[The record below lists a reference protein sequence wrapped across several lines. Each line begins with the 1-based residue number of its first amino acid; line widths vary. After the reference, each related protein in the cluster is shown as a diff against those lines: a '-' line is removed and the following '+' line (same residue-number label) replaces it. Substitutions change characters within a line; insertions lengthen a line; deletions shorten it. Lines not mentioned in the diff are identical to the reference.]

1 MPNGAGM
8 VLLAEDEASMLFL
21 LEKLFL
27 RRGYQILKA
36 TNGQAALDIYQQHKE
51 EIDVVLLDMGLP
63 KLSGRELLLKIRS
76 ENPDVKVIVTSGYIE
91 PAIKSEIGRARRIEF
106 LQKPYTPD
114 DLFKTLRSLTETAS

>member
-91 PAIKSEIGRARRIEF
+91 PAIKSEIDRARRIEF